1 MEDASRNSELIK
13 DCVGNFIFKKHSGIK
28 MDGTGALILPQ
39 NIGFYKLGGKFI
51 KIEMKNS
58 RSSKSSSKKQK
69 IFRCA
74 YKMMTRFNR
83 SLN

>member
-1 MEDASRNSELIK
+1 MEDASQNSELIK
-13 DCVGNFIFKKHSGIK
+13 EYVGNFIFRKNSGIK
-28 MDGTGALILPQ
+28 INGAGSLILPQ
-39 NIGFYKLGGKFI
+39 NISFYKLGGKFI

-58 RSSKSSSKKQK
+58 GSSKSTSKKQK

>member
-1 MEDASRNSELIK
+1 MEDASKNSNLIK
-13 DCVGNFIFKKHSGIK
+13 KCVGDFIFRKHSGIK
-28 MDGTGALILPQ
+28 VNESGALVLPQ
-39 NIGFYKLGGKFI
+39 EISFYKLGGKFI
-51 KIEMKNS
+51 KIEMINS
-58 RSSKSSSKKQK
+58 GSSKKSKKQK

>member
-1 MEDASRNSELIK
+1 MEDASQNSKLVRE
-13 DCVGNFIFKKHSGIK
+13 CVGDFIFKKNSGIK
-28 MDGTGALILPQ
+28 RNDSGALTLPQ
-39 NIGFYKLGGKFI
+39 EISFYKLGGKFI
-51 KIEMKNS
+51 KIEMMNS
-58 RSSKSSSKKQK
+58 GSSKKSSRKQK